1 MTANDHLLGAAVTA
15 CAPGAD
21 HALRDLTSR
30 DDVELLVRNFYA

>member
-1 MTANDHLLGAAVTA
+1 VTVNDRHLGAAVTA